1 MNRASECE
9 PPEFGAGLGILEL
22 AKRAFTLKSP
32 SAANVF
38 MLQEPA
44 SSGERVTEETAL
56 FLVPVY
62 RAVWMISHDLGRLP
76 IQVQSR
82 TEYGTEPIES
92 PAADLL
98 NLDANRYMGGLEL
111 RRTLT
116 SQALRYG
123 NAFAQI
129 VRSGR
134 GEVLE
139 LVPMLPGDVSMKLVN
154 GAVSYRHAEVGDLDY
169 EDVLHIRAPGSDGLW
184 GQSPIRQAREALGL
198 MRAME
203 KTGGML
209 YKQAGVPKLAFVH
222 PGSLSGAAMQSI
234 SDSYMANHGGA
245 DNAGRPLV
253 LGEGMKVEKVNLSLE
268 DQMWHQA
275 REFSIQEVSRLF
287 GVPVVYL
294 ADHSRATFASI
305 VELTRTYWDGCLAH
319 WSAIWGEEIRRK
331 LLAPGQS
338 VSWDTRDLLKGSFS
352 DQVSSLRSAIEVG
365 LMTANEARERLGL
378 NPLEGLDEPLRPQ
391 NTAAVADDEE
401 ADDEE

>member
-1 MNRASECE
+1 VKL
-9 PPEFGAGLGILEL
+9 PESGARLGILDF
-22 AKRAFTLKSP
+22 ARRAWTLKSP

-62 RAVWMISHDLGRLP
+62 RAVWMISHDMARMP
-76 IQVQSR
+76 VMVQSR
-82 TEYGTEPIES
+82 VDYGMEPVES
-92 PAADLL
+92 SAADLF
-98 NLDANRYMGGLEL
+98 NIDANRYMGGLEF

-116 SQALRYG
+116 SQAIRYG

-139 LVPMLPGDVSMKLVN
+139 LVPLLPGDVTMRLN
-154 GAVSYRHAEVGDLDY
+154 GGIVSYRHAEIGDLAY
-169 EDVLHIRAPGSDGLW
+169 EDVLHLRAPGRDGLW
-184 GQSPIRQAREALGL
+184 GESPIRQAREALGL

-203 KTGGML
+203 KAGGTL
-209 YKQAGVPKLAFVH
+209 YKNAGVPKLAFVH

-234 SDSYMANHGGA
+234 SDSYMKGHGGSE
-245 DNAGRPLV
+245 NAGKPLV
-253 LGEGMKVEKVNLSLE
+253 LGEGMRVEKVNMSLE
-268 DQMWHQA
+268 DQMWQQA

-294 ADHSRATFASI
+294 SDHSRATFASI

-319 WSAIWGEEIRRK
+319 WSSIWGEEIRRK
-331 LLAPGQS
+331 LLAPGQK
-338 VSWDTRDLLKGSFS
+338 VVWDTRDLLKGSFS

-365 LMTANEARERLGL
+365 LMTANEGRERLGL

-391 NTAAVADDEE
+391 NTAGVLDGTDEDDEE
-401 ADDEE
+401 ADDE